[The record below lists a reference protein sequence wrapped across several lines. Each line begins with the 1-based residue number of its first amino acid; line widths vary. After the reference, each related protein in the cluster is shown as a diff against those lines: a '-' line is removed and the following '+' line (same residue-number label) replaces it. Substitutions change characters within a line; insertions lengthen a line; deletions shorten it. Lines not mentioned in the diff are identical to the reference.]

1 MNHYDAIIIGAGFS
15 GLYQLHFLR
24 ENLGLN
30 VKILETADNVGGT
43 WFWNRYPGSRCDTES
58 KAYAYYFSKKL
69 YEDWNWSERYPTQ
82 PEIEKY
88 LNYVCDKLDL
98 RKDIEFQT

>member
-58 KAYAYYFSKKL
+58 KAYTYYFSKEL

-82 PEIEKY
+82 PEIEQY

-98 RKDIEFQT
+98 RKE